1 MLFRAFILAAALG
14 ASSPLASAFVPQAI
28 SRSGSTS
35 TPLRATVDPSVVT
48 KKEYQDI
55 CGVDFDDQ
63 SLEERLS
70 RTKFLY
76 PKHVEVIEDLAPI
89 AGAMVDDVVSSGV
102 MHVGWT
108 DTACPSCIDY
118 YFGLLRNCHLALISA
133 PHEFSF
139 RAMSDSHT
147 CLQLFS
153 LNKNNSQL
161 LETGDKAWQ
170 PQDYLPDLTQDD
182 FEEQIRDFRGQASCV
197 PDDVL
202 VVLIGDMVTEEA
214 LPTYQTLLNTFEGCD
229 DPTGTTDSAWA
240 RWSRGWTSEENRH
253 GDLLNKYLYLGGRCD
268 MRSIEVTIQHL
279 ITSGFNPGAQK
290 DPYRGFVYTSF
301 QERAT
306 KISHGNVGKLAR
318 EKGDKNLSK
327 ICAIIAGDEGRHE
340 KAYQT
345 FVTEILKRDP
355 DGLIKVFGDMMRG
368 QIVMPAELMTDGKDA
383 QLYENFSA
391 VAQRL
396 GVYTAI
402 DYANIIDHLIKTWD
416 LENITGISS
425 ESEKERD
432 YLCRLPTRYRKLA
445 ERSMNK
451 KKDDEADAPQSF
463 GWIYDRTA

>member
-1 MLFRAFILAAALG
+1 MLFRGFILAAALG

-28 SRSGSTS
+28 SSGGSTS
-35 TPLRATVDPSVVT
+35 TSLRATVDPSVVT

-63 SLEERLS
+63 TLEERLT

-89 AGAMVDDVVSSGV
+89 AGAMVDDV
-102 MHVGWT
+102 
-108 DTACPSCIDY
+108 
-118 YFGLLRNCHLALISA
+118 
-133 PHEFSF
+133 
-139 RAMSDSHT
+139 
-147 CLQLFS
+147 
-153 LNKNNSQL
+153 L

-170 PQDYLPDLTQDD
+170 PQDYLPDLSQDD
-182 FEEQIRDFRGQASCV
+182 FEEQIREFRGQASCV

-229 DPTGTTDSAWA
+229 DPTGTTDSPWA

-318 EKGDKNLSK
+318 EVGDKNLGK

-383 QLYENFSA
+383 QLYDNFSA

-402 DYANIIDHLIKTWD
+402 DYADILDHLIKTWD

-425 ESEKERD
+425 ESEKERE

-451 KKDDEADAPQSF
+451 KKKDDEADVPRAFS
-463 GWIYDRTA
+463 WIYDRTA

>member
-1 MLFRAFILAAALG
+1 M
-14 ASSPLASAFVPQAI
+14 S
-28 SRSGSTS
+28 
-35 TPLRATVDPSVVT
+35 
-48 KKEYQDI
+48 KE
-55 CGVDFDDQ
+55 
-63 SLEERLS
+63 
-70 RTKFLY
+70 
-76 PKHVEVIEDLAPI
+76 
-89 AGAMVDDVVSSGV
+89 
-102 MHVGWT
+102 
-108 DTACPSCIDY
+108 DTC
-118 YFGLLRNCHLALISA
+118 
-133 PHEFSF
+133 
-139 RAMSDSHT
+139 
-147 CLQLFS
+147 
-153 LNKNNSQL
+153 
-161 LETGDKAWQ
+161 
-170 PQDYLPDLTQDD
+170 
-182 FEEQIRDFRGQASCV
+182 FEEVKELRRMAAEV

-318 EKGDKNLSK
+318 NYGDRNLDK
-327 ICAIIAGDEGRHE
+327 ISAKIAGDEGRHE
-340 KAYQT
+340 RAYQQ
-345 FVTEILKRDP
+345 FCSEILKRDP
-355 DGLIKVFGDMMRG
+355 DGLLEVFGDMMRG

-383 QLYENFSA
+383 NLYENFSN

-402 DYANIIDHLIKTWD
+402 DYADIIEHLVKTWD
-416 LENITGISS
+416 LENLEGLSS
-425 ESEKERD
+425 KGDQERE
-432 YLCRLPTRYRKLA
+432 YLCKLAPRYRKLA

-451 KKDDEADAPQSF
+451 AAKSGEQPKMQSF
-463 GWIYDRTA
+463 NWIYGRMA